1 MAIFADL
8 LGTLRNRELEEHLA
22 ADLQVMMDQA
32 TALVV
37 EGGAYYWGKA
47 MSPEDRLRLYGKAE
61 VVADSHR
68 AIRNLLVVHSPL
80 PTSTD
85 RAHFL
90 GMINLIREVERLVER
105 AKNLVELSRM
115 VPAPLPDD
123 DVVREFRQIRRG
135 IEEQL
140 QEVTAVVQN
149 NDVRRAQL
157 VEERGREAIA
167 RLDLVVERTSVG
179 RYSPGIVLKIGLGA
193 HTYSRI
199 QRQLMNIVSSLVT
212 PLHLVDFY
220 EERGVDDQDP
230 PSVR

>member
-22 ADLQVMMDQA
+22 ADLQVMMEQA

-37 EGGAYYWGKA
+37 EGGSHYWGKA

-61 VVADSHR
+61 VVADTHR

-105 AKNLVELSRM
+105 AKNLVELTRM

-140 QEVTAVVQN
+140 REVCAVVQN
-149 NDVRRAQL
+149 NDVRQAQL
-157 VEERGREAIA
+157 VETRGREAIA

-179 RYSPGIVLKIGLGA
+179 RYSPGVVLKIGLGA

-199 QRQLMNIVSSLVT
+199 QRQLMNVVSSLVT

>member
-8 LGTLRNRELEEHLA
+8 LGTLRNRELEEQIA
-22 ADLQVMMDQA
+22 ADLQVMMEEA
-32 TALVV
+32 TVLVV

-61 VVADSHR
+61 VVADTHR

-90 GMINLIREVERLVER
+90 GMVNLIREVERLVER
-105 AKNLVELSRM
+105 AKNLVEMARL

-135 IEEQL
+135 IEAQL
-140 QEVTAVVQN
+140 HDVPEAVKH
-149 NDVRRAQL
+149 NDVRRAQA
-157 VEERGREAIA
+157 VEEGGREAIA
-167 RLDLVVERTSVG
+167 RLGLVTERVSVG
-179 RYSPGIVLKIGLGA
+179 RYEAGVAIKIGLGA

-212 PLHLVDFY
+212 PIHLVDFY
-220 EERGVDDQDP
+220 EERSAVDNEP

>member
-8 LGTLRNRELEEHLA
+8 LGTLRNPELEGRLA
-22 ADLQVMMDQA
+22 ADLQEMMEQA
-32 TALVV
+32 TGLVV
-37 EGGAYYWGKA
+37 EGGSYYWGRE
-47 MSPEDRLRLYGKAE
+47 MSPEDRLRVYGKAE
-61 VVADSHR
+61 VVADTHR

-105 AKNLVELSRM
+105 AKNLVELVRL
-115 VPAPLPDD
+115 VPDVLPDD
-123 DVVREFRQIRRG
+123 DVVREFRQLRRG
-135 IEEQL
+135 VEAQL
-140 QEVTAVVQN
+140 HDVPEAVKH
-149 NDVRRAQL
+149 NDVRAAQL
-157 VEERGREAIA
+157 AEERGRENIA
-167 RLDLVVERTSVG
+167 LLGLVIERISVG
-179 RYSPGIVLKIGLGA
+179 QYAPGTTWKIGMGA

-199 QRQLMNIVSSLVT
+199 QRQLMNLVSSLVT

-220 EERGVDDQDP
+220 EERTAGEVQP

>member
-22 ADLQVMMDQA
+22 ADLQVMMEQA

-37 EGGAYYWGKA
+37 EGGAYYWGKT

-61 VVADSHR
+61 VVADTHR

-90 GMINLIREVERLVER
+90 GMINLFREVERLVER
-105 AKNLVELSRM
+105 AKNLVELTRM

-140 QEVTAVVQN
+140 QEVCAVVQN
-149 NDVRRAQL
+149 NDVRQAQL
-157 VEERGREAIA
+157 VETRGREAIA